1 LSKKSNFGS
10 LIFVLLLLVLIGG
23 VVFVYNSAMFERDI
37 PKVSVK
43 GNGYWNMKK
52 PLEIDM
58 SDESGIKTYR
68 VVAYSGDKEI
78 QLASEN
84 FIDPKMDLTLS
95 IKASRE
101 LFAYREKEL
110 KIRIEAVDASKW
122 NFMKGNSSISEYTLK
137 IDKKKPRVSIVT
149 NSYAISKG
157 GSALVVFKADDI
169 NLDKL
174 YIETNYG
181 KEFKPQVFYRDGYY
195 VSLIAWPVMQEGFKA
210 SVIAVDKAGN
220 ITRSYIPYYLRN
232 KRYRESKIKL
242 KDKFLNGKISDLAY
256 VFAETQGVDDKLEQ
270 FKIINETVRK
280 NNEDVIRSVTSKV
293 SDKKIDAFSIHPM
306 HPLKNAAVVAH
317 FGDHRFYYYNGE
329 LISSAY
335 HLGLDLASVHMGKI
349 VSTSSAT
356 VVFAADN
363 GIYGNMLVL
372 FHGLGLYTLY
382 GHCSSF
388 AVQEGDSVRRNQH
401 IANTGL
407 SGYAMGDHLH
417 FGVLVQGIEVR
428 PQEWMDKQWI
438 RLNISDV
445 IRNAKKIIDR
455 QR

>member
-1 LSKKSNFGS
+1 M
-10 LIFVLLLLVLIGG
+10 VLLLVVIGG
-23 VVFVYNSAMFERDI
+23 VVFVYNSSLFEREA
-37 PKVSVK
+37 PKVTIK
-43 GNGYWNMKK
+43 GNGFWNMRN
-52 PLEIDM
+52 PLEIEIN
-58 SDESGIKTYR
+58 DESGIITYR
-68 VVAYSGDKEI
+68 VVALVDDKEI
-78 QLASEN
+78 QLSSEN
-84 FIDPKMDLTLS
+84 FINSKMQVALS
-95 IKASRE
+95 LKASRE
-101 LFAYREKEL
+101 LFAYRKKEL

-137 IDKKKPRVSIVT
+137 IDKKKPRVSIVA

-157 GSALVVFKADDI
+157 GSALVIFKADDI
-169 NLDKL
+169 NLEKL

-181 KEFKPQVFYRDGYY
+181 KEFQPQSFYKDGYY
-195 VSLIAWPVMQEGFKA
+195 ISIVAWPVMQEGFKA
-210 SVIAVDKAGN
+210 SVVAIDKAGN
-220 ITRSYIPYYLRN
+220 IARSYIPYYLRN
-232 KRYRESKIKL
+232 KRYRESKINL
-242 KDKFLNGKISDLAY
+242 KDKFLNGKIADLAY
-256 VFAETQGVDDKLEQ
+256 NFQETQGIEDKIEQ
-270 FKIINETVRK
+270 FKTINETVRK
-280 NNEDVIRSVTSKV
+280 NNEDVIRGITSKV
-293 SDKKIDAFSIHPM
+293 SNEQLKSFSIRPM
-306 HPLKNAAVVAH
+306 HPLKNAQVVAH

-329 LISSAY
+329 LVSDAY

-349 VSTSSAT
+349 IANSAAS
-356 VVFAADN
+356 VAFASDN
-363 GIYGNMLVL
+363 GIYGNMLAL
-372 FHGLGLYTLY
+372 FHGLGIYTIY

-417 FGVLVQGIEVR
+417 FGVLAQGIEVR